1 MDKVLIKDIAEVVN
15 GSTPSTK
22 ENSYWDG
29 NIPWITPKDLSAF
42 SGRYISSG
50 ERNITKEGYL
60 SCSTTLVP
68 KNTILLTSRAPIGY
82 LAIAKN
88 DLCTNQG
95 FKSLICNQSKVLPL
109 YLFYWL
115 STKIEFL
122 KSISGGATFKEL
134 SKTSLENVVMDLPN
148 IVQQQHIVDTIGS
161 IDDLMEKNEEIIAN
175 ARSLINAFYDTII
188 VETGISILKDF
199 FVITIG
205 RTPPTKESKWFSS
218 SSRGNVKWL
227 SIKDMAQNST
237 YIFETSQFLTKDAL
251 KKFNIPIV
259 KEGDVLLSFKLTV
272 GRTAIAG
279 ANMVTNEAIACFKAD
294 FEYRNY
300 LFCYLQRCNFLS
312 DGDNTSSIGKAV
324 NSTII
329 KNFPFAIPSKESLN
343 TFNKK
348 THSLFELIKLKQKEN
363 ISLKTQKATLL
374 CKYFSSN

>member
-1 MDKVLIKDIAEVVN
+1 
-15 GSTPSTK
+15 
-22 ENSYWDG
+22 
-29 NIPWITPKDLSAF
+29 
-42 SGRYISSG
+42 
-50 ERNITKEGYL
+50 
-60 SCSTTLVP
+60 
-68 KNTILLTSRAPIGY
+68 
-82 LAIAKN
+82 
-88 DLCTNQG
+88 
-95 FKSLICNQSKVLPL
+95 
-109 YLFYWL
+109 
-115 STKIEFL
+115 
-122 KSISGGATFKEL
+122 
-134 SKTSLENVVMDLPN
+134 
-148 IVQQQHIVDTIGS
+148 
-161 IDDLMEKNEEIIAN
+161 MEKNEEIIAN

-294 FEYRNY
+294 FQYRNY

>member
-1 MDKVLIKDIAEVVN
+1 MKLDDFIQFNPKEILPKGQTFSCVDMSSLQPFTRKPITYFTSTYKGGSKFKNGDTIMARITPCLENGKTSFINFLSQNEIAFGSTEFIVARAIPNVSLPLFVYYLLCSKRIRDIAISSMT
-15 GSTPSTK
+15 GS
-22 ENSYWDG
+22 
-29 NIPWITPKDLSAF
+29 
-42 SGRYISSG
+42 SGRERVQQISLNEIEIPDYS
-50 ERNITKEGYL
+50 
-60 SCSTTLVP
+60 
-68 KNTILLTSRAPIGY
+68 
-82 LAIAKN
+82 LA
-88 DLCTNQG
+88 
-95 FKSLICNQSKVLPL
+95 F
-109 YLFYWL
+109 
-115 STKIEFL
+115 
-122 KSISGGATFKEL
+122 
-134 SKTSLENVVMDLPN
+134 
-148 IVQQQHIVDTIGS
+148 QQHIVDTIGTV
-161 IDDLMEKNEEIIAN
+161 DDLIEKNEEIIAN
-175 ARSLINAFYDTII
+175 ARSLNNAFYDTII

-205 RTPPTKESKWFSS
+205 RTPPTKENKWFSS

-237 YIFETSQFLTKDAL
+237 YIFETSQFLTHDAL

-279 ANMVTNEAIACFKAD
+279 ANMVTNEAIACFKANP
-294 FEYRNY
+294 EYRNY

-329 KNFPFAIPSKESLN
+329 RNFPFVIPSKESLD
-343 TFNKK
+343 TFNKE

-363 ISLKTQKATLL
+363 ISLKTQKGTLL